1 MAILKRSSKTLGFR
15 LAEAFQ
21 EAGRTT
27 ISTAMHVAP
36 LPGFEEVKDA
46 ALKLVNSIQSLETHQ
61 AKRVTLSRRITSI
74 IGMLQTHLRRDEPS
88 LELQYFFNKMVM
100 CQKRLLELESG
111 RGVSKALRATQQV
124 ELMELLEREISSD
137 FQDAI
142 LALLLQRL
150 PPSPGSEPQPVVKIS
165 EPVPEIH
172 VVPSPSPPPTHDY
185 QRIPR
190 CELSL
195 NTIVRR
201 TRGNEPGSPLVKS
214 IASGRYRGRNVL
226 VVQYS
231 SKIRQQSVLKAFLD
245 DVSTVI
251 QERHPNILEFIG
263 ASDCSSQC
271 HFMVFDGGDVISR
284 DAFLRSTHS
293 AEQIFTF
300 LAGVKSGMQC
310 LLDHGVRT
318 WHDIYVSD
326 NGRAIIHP
334 PYWECDFL
342 WEKSNHDVF
351 SSITGVDP
359 NLDFPLSTLSEIL
372 NISGHRW
379 KDVESAVVSRPTYI
393 RDYHLMEIADEL
405 NLPIPP
411 FLLVYYGKVPDFILS
426 VGSVGIPDYVTTG
439 QAGDCFHGS
448 MTGWT
453 LASSLW
459 CCAGWEALHTYALEF
474 WIPSASSFE
483 VDDEL
488 SLTPPS
494 GSLSVEPLES
504 SSDGWLSYGY
514 FESESSF
521 GVAYEFAIS
530 DAELF
535 QMSWDRFCVTRLG
548 SLAHLADE
556 VQDFHAVKHVSV
568 SIHCHSESL
577 RGLYPLYFH
586 RRPSSLFNIEHY
598 WGFFSDNPDPDAKPC
613 HMVRNM
619 AVNYSIEINT
629 IRANDSWAYRSNKCM
644 DTVMAKTP
652 GIFPL

>member
-1 MAILKRSSKTLGFR
+1 MAILKRSSKSLGFR

-27 ISTAMHVAP
+27 VSTAMNVAP

-61 AKRVTLSRRITSI
+61 AKRIALSRRITST
-74 IGMLQTHLRRDEPS
+74 IGMLQTHLRGDEPS
-88 LELQYFFNKMVM
+88 LELQYFFK
-100 CQKRLLELESG
+100 LLELESG

-124 ELMELLEREISSD
+124 EIMEMLEREISSD

-150 PPSPGSEPQPVVKIS
+150 PPSTGPEVQPVVKIP

-172 VVPSPSPPPTHDY
+172 VVRSPSPPLTHEY
-185 QRIPR
+185 QTIPR

-201 TRGNEPGSPLVKS
+201 TQGNEPGSPLVKS
-214 IASGRYRGRNVL
+214 IASGRYQGRNVL

-231 SKIRQQSVLKAFLD
+231 SRIRQENVLKAFLD
-245 DVSTVI
+245 DVSAII

-263 ASDCSSQC
+263 ASDSSSQC
-271 HFMVFDGGDVISR
+271 HFMVFDAGIVVSR
-284 DAFLRSTHS
+284 DSFLRSAYS

-300 LAGVKSGMQC
+300 LSGVKSGMQC
-310 LLDHGVRT
+310 LLDHGVQT

-326 NGRAIIHP
+326 KGRAVVYP
-334 PYWECDFL
+334 PYWEDDWI

-351 SSITGVDP
+351 SSLTGVDP
-359 NLDFPLSTLSEIL
+359 NLDFPLGTLSEIL

-379 KDVESAVVSRPTYI
+379 KDFETAVVSRSTHI

-405 NLPIPP
+405 NLSVPP

-426 VGSVGIPDYVTTG
+426 VGSVGIPDHVATG

-453 LASSLW
+453 PASSLW
-459 CCAGWEALHTYALEF
+459 SCAGWEALHTYALEF
-474 WIPSASSFE
+474 WIPPVSSFE
-483 VDDEL
+483 LDGQL
-488 SLTPPS
+488 SLTPSS
-494 GSLSVEPLES
+494 GSLSIEPLES
-504 SSDGWLSYGY
+504 CSDGWLSYGY

-535 QMSWDRFCVTRLG
+535 QMSWDRLCATRLS

-568 SIHCHSESL
+568 SVHCQSERL

-598 WGFFSDNPDPDAKPC
+598 WGFFSENPDPDAKPC
-613 HMVRNM
+613 HTVRNM
-619 AVNYSIEINT
+619 AVNFSIEINT

-644 DTVMAKTP
+644 DAVMSKTP